1 MQEPPKI
8 TQPPHRTSKFA
19 ILSLACACFF
29 WIIPLY
35 LAAIGGIYEVCFD
48 LAGFVTTG
56 SPSNPKRVEVSVST
70 NTTTLSLAVPTVR
83 GSLPF
88 ALAWSRHCFEF
99 VASSSSSR
107 LSFRSLVPS
116 DASGLLLDNV
126 SVESSSPHMSIR
138 ISEVEVFWTARTN
151 RKYQVQY
158 RTDLTTN
165 TWANLG
171 VAIPGS
177 ITNSI
182 YDRVVVGQPKRFYR
196 VTQSRD

>member
-1 MQEPPKI
+1 
-8 TQPPHRTSKFA
+8 
-19 ILSLACACFF
+19 
-29 WIIPLY
+29 
-35 LAAIGGIYEVCFD
+35 
-48 LAGFVTTG
+48 
-56 SPSNPKRVEVSVST
+56 
-70 NTTTLSLAVPTVR
+70 
-83 GSLPF
+83 
-88 ALAWSRHCFEF
+88 
-99 VASSSSSR
+99 
-107 LSFRSLVPS
+107 
-116 DASGLLLDNV
+116 
-126 SVESSSPHMSIR
+126 MSIG

-182 YDRVVVGQPKRFYR
+182 YDGVVVGQPKRFYR